1 METIQV
7 HEGQRLKKW
16 IDSKKRPLIDIIKEM
31 GFSNYS
37 HVYYYY
43 PQARIKIQM
52 LDKFCKVLGIT
63 RDEFYAGVSGNTNI
77 ENESEDNY
85 SISTH
90 QGRNLE
96 NIINNSGITVT
107 AFASKV
113 GSTRKTV
120 YEYFKENT
128 LDEGFLMHAAS
139 VLKVPI
145 AQLKGIGIGEKSFE
159 KDIYIQLQLINEK
172 LDKLISA
179 N

>member
-1 METIQV
+1 MQTIQV

-16 IDSKKRPLIDIIKEM
+16 IDSKKKPLIDIVAEM

-63 RDEFYAGVSGNTNI
+63 REEFYSGFSGSTNI
-77 ENESEDNY
+77 ENQSEDTY

-90 QGRNLE
+90 QGKNLE
-96 NIINNSGITVT
+96 NIINNSGISIT

-113 GSTRKTV
+113 GSTRKTI
-120 YEYFKENT
+120 YQYFKENT
-128 LDEGFLMHAAS
+128 LDEAFLMLAAS

-145 AQLKGIGIGEKSFE
+145 AQIKGIGVSEKSFE
-159 KDIYIQLQLINEK
+159 KDIYQQLQLINQK

>member
-1 METIQV
+1 MQTVQI

-16 IDSKKRPLIDIIKEM
+16 IDSKKKPLIDIVNEM

-63 RDEFYAGVSGNTNI
+63 RDEFYVGVAGETNI
-77 ENESEDNY
+77 ENESDAY

-96 NIINNSGITVT
+96 NIISNSGITVT

-113 GSTRKTV
+113 GSTRKTI

-145 AQLKGIGIGEKSFE
+145 AQIKGIGVGEKSFE
-159 KDIYIQLQLINEK
+159 KDIYIQLQKINEK

>member
-1 METIQV
+1 METVQV

-16 IDSKKRPLIDIIKEM
+16 IESKKKPLIDIIKEM

-37 HVYYYY
+37 HVYYYF

-63 RDEFYAGVSGNTNI
+63 REEFYVGVSGSTNI
-77 ENESEDNY
+77 ENEADDNY

-96 NIINNSGITVT
+96 NIIGNSGITVT

-113 GSTRKTV
+113 GITRKTI

-139 VLKVPI
+139 VLKVPV
-145 AQLKGIGIGEKSFE
+145 AQIKGIGIGERSFE
-159 KDIYIQLQLINEK
+159 KDIYIQLQLLNEK